1 MTGISSIEE
10 ERQVDS
16 SSTEMKY
23 RKDIRNIAIIA
34 HVDHGKTT
42 LVDAIL
48 KQSKVFRDNQVVGDL
63 IMDSNALEREKG
75 ITIMSKNTAVLFK
88 GVKINIIDTPGHAD
102 FSGEVERVINMADG
116 CLLLVD
122 SIEGPMP
129 QTRFVLQQAMDR
141 GLKPIVVINKID
153 REDSRIAEVIRLT
166 QDLFLELAT
175 SAEQLDFPLLYAS
188 ARDGFAVTE
197 PSMEGRDIFP
207 LLDCILENVPPPRI
221 ESGPFQMLVSNLD
234 YDSHKGQI
242 AIGRIW
248 RGKINP
254 HDFVAVLSS
263 DGAAIRYAISEV
275 FTYLGLKRIKIEG
288 AEAGDIVAVTGLEEA
303 EIGDTIASID
313 QPEALPRIKIGE
325 PTIEMTFGVNT
336 SPFGGREGR
345 FCTTRQLREWLYKE
359 LETNLSLRVQDMDT
373 SGTFLV
379 KGRGELHLAVL
390 IETMRREGYEFE
402 VSRPEAITK
411 IIDGK
416 LVEPVESLIINTK
429 SKYVG
434 VLTEMLS
441 KRQARLTDMHNDG
454 RDNVRLEFHIPT
466 KGLIGFRSAFLTAT
480 RGDSIMNT
488 VFLGYEPWRG
498 ELVTARGGVLVA
510 SENGT
515 AVTYGLNNAQ
525 GRGET
530 FIEPGTPVYEGMI
543 VGMHARLQDIPVN
556 VCKEKKR
563 TNIRSS
569 TSDIAVKLT
578 PPIIFSLEQAISF
591 INNDELVEITP
602 KNIRLRKKLLTHAQ
616 RLRNIASPRQ
626 SAKI

>member
-1 MTGISSIEE
+1 MEIDCKYASAVESPF
-10 ERQVDS
+10 VY
-16 SSTEMKY
+16 MKY

-42 LVDAIL
+42 LVDAML
-48 KQSKVFRDNQVVGDL
+48 KQSKVFRENQVVGDL
-63 IMDSNALEREKG
+63 IMDSNTLEREKG

-102 FSGEVERVINMADG
+102 FSGEVERVISMADG

-175 SAEQLDFPLLYAS
+175 NAEQLDFPLLYTS
-188 ARDGFAVTE
+188 AREGYAVTE
-197 PSMEGRDIFP
+197 PETKGRDILP
-207 LLDCILENVPPPRI
+207 LLDCILENVPPPQI
-221 ESGPFQMLVSNLD
+221 ESGSFQMLVSNLD

-242 AIGRIW
+242 AIGRIM
-248 RGKINP
+248 RGKIAP
-254 HDFVAVLSS
+254 HDSVAVLSS
-263 DGAAIRYAISEV
+263 KETVTRYEIGEV
-275 FTYLGLKRIKIEG
+275 FTYLGLKRIKIEK
-288 AEAGDIVAVTGLEEA
+288 AKAGDIVAVTGLEGA
-303 EIGDTIASID
+303 KIGDTVASID
-313 QPEALPRIKIGE
+313 QSEALPRIKIGE

-359 LETNLSLRVQDMDT
+359 LETNLSLRVQDTDS

-379 KGRGELHLAVL
+379 KGRGELHLAIL

-402 VSRPEAITK
+402 VSRPEAITR
-411 IIDGK
+411 IVNGN

-441 KRQARLTDMHNDG
+441 KRQAQLTDMHNDG

-488 VFLGYEPWRG
+488 IFLGYEPWRG
-498 ELVTARGGVLVA
+498 ELVTTRGGVLVA
-510 SENGT
+510 SEQGI

-525 GRGET
+525 RRGDT

-543 VGMHARLQDIPVN
+543 VGMHARLQDIPIN

-563 TNIRSS
+563 TNISSS

-591 INNDELVEITP
+591 INNDELVEVTP
-602 KNIRLRKKLLTHAQ
+602 ENIRLRKKLLTYSQ
-616 RLRNIASPRQ
+616 RLRSIYRG
-626 SAKI
+626 